1 MGKGRVTIP
10 TDLDVVPQ
18 TLEMIEEWGADAIR
32 DCDGTEFPQK
42 LKDTGAKIYATYYT
56 TRKDNAWAKAH
67 PEEIQQMYI
76 MTSFH
81 TAVADTLEI
90 HLMDHLYPDM
100 LAVNTRDDV
109 RRWWEVMDRTTGEP
123 VPTDQWSYEEET
135 GNVVILSAKRFHEYT
150 VSFLAYIMWDPVH
163 MYNAVVNDWKDV
175 EPQITFDVR
184 QPKTRAHSLERLRR
198 FLDTHEYVD
207 VVRFT
212 TFFHQFTL
220 IFDELAREKY
230 VDWFGY
236 SASVSPYILEQFEK
250 EVGYPFRPEYIIDQ
264 GYMNNTY
271 RIPSKEFKDFQAF
284 QRREVAK
291 LAKEMVD
298 IVHEYGKEA
307 MMFMGDH
314 WIGMEPFMDE
324 FASIGLD
331 AVVGS
336 VGNGATL
343 RLFSDIKNV
352 KYTEGRFLPYFFPEI
367 EEKLHLSTR
376 NQELMEL
383 LELEKS
389 LVYFTTSLRSN
400 EMVLEKLL
408 KVESIKKYPEDTELL
423 EDVIIENKQA
433 IEMANIYSG
442 ILSSMMGT
450 FASVISNN
458 LNIVMK
464 VLAVIT
470 IVMSIPTIV
479 FSAYGMNLSAAGMP
493 FARTPWGFLI
503 VIILSVVASI
513 IAAIFLSR
521 KKFF

>member
-1 MGKGRVTIP
+1 MVRIFKTIDGAIHEIQEPQEGCWIALTNPTATEIFEISEQFGIEVDDLRAPLDEEERSRIEVEDNYTLILADVPAIEERNEKDWYVTIP
-10 TDLDVVPQ
+10 LGIIVTQKMIFTVC
-18 TLEMIEEWGADAIR
+18 LE
-32 DCDGTEFPQK
+32 
-42 LKDTGAKIYATYYT
+42 DTQVLTRFMEGRVRNFFTY
-56 TRKDNAWAKAH
+56 
-67 PEEIQQMYI
+67 M
-76 MTSFH
+76 
-81 TAVADTLEI
+81 
-90 HLMDHLYPDM
+90 
-100 LAVNTRDDV
+100 
-109 RRWWEVMDRTTGEP
+109 
-123 VPTDQWSYEEET
+123 
-135 GNVVILSAKRFHEYT
+135 
-150 VSFLAYIMWDPVH
+150 
-163 MYNAVVNDWKDV
+163 
-175 EPQITFDVR
+175 
-184 QPKTRAHSLERLRR
+184 KTR
-198 FLDTHEYVD
+198 F
-207 VVRFT
+207 
-212 TFFHQFTL
+212 
-220 IFDELAREKY
+220 
-230 VDWFGY
+230 
-236 SASVSPYILEQFEK
+236 ILQ
-250 EVGYPFRPEYIIDQ
+250 
-264 GYMNNTY
+264 
-271 RIPSKEFKDFQAF
+271 
-284 QRREVAK
+284 
-291 LAKEMVD
+291 
-298 IVHEYGKEA
+298 
-307 MMFMGDH
+307 
-314 WIGMEPFMDE
+314 
-324 FASIGLD
+324 
-331 AVVGS
+331 
-336 VGNGATL
+336 
-343 RLFSDIKNV
+343 
-352 KYTEGRFLPYFFPEI
+352 I